1 MTKGSSNF
9 KDIRT
14 NLFQM
19 RKRHLMLNRRW
30 FFAREL
36 ARNLAEC
43 FERIEMRMSVEEPV
57 AYSVTLKN
65 DVLSQEAILESLS
78 HDLETTPMIIEAQQR
93 MVR

>member
-1 MTKGSSNF
+1 MTEGSYNF

-19 RKRHLMLNRRW
+19 RKSHLMLNRRW
-30 FFAREL
+30 LFAREL
-36 ARNLAEC
+36 AKNLAKC

-65 DVLSQEAILESLS
+65 DVLSQEAILGSLL
-78 HDLETTPMIIEAQQR
+78 HDLETTPMMIEAQQR